1 MLLTSTDLGGKILEI
16 ISSMAIKGGV
26 GKTTLAFQLA
36 KYIEGKNKNVLMLD
50 MDSQRSL
57 TGLFIK
63 SQNDFDNV
71 DTTADILLN
80 PRHKYTPTKV
90 SNKISIFP
98 ATNNLNEI
106 AEEMATK
113 TYKELALF
121 MWFAF
126 NVDSLN
132 KEFYYVII
140 YLPPAWNVLSQ
151 NGVTVADKIL
161 SPMEPSRFGYESHA
175 KVISAIQALKD
186 ALIDPVT
193 GKEYVTAEIL
203 FLGNRVKHNTA
214 SSRDFLEAL
223 AQLSDVIGSIPEKEL
238 VNSSMLSKQ
247 SIWDYGEEHKLL
259 WKQRAFYEEVEKIF
273 ERVLNNGEV

>member
-1 MLLTSTDLGGKILEI
+1 MLLTSTDLGGEILEI

-126 NVDSLN
+126 
-132 KEFYYVII
+132 
-140 YLPPAWNVLSQ
+140 
-151 NGVTVADKIL
+151 
-161 SPMEPSRFGYESHA
+161 
-175 KVISAIQALKD
+175 KD